1 MRKSLVKELIL
12 DTLRDI
18 RGIINIKS
26 RVDEVII
33 PKLHPW
39 VASYVLFEDGV
50 EGCGFS
56 AAMYMGTFRLPSV
69 CRVTQI
75 LHKVNQ
81 TNDTYRVVEELVNT
95 ELERMEDQ
103 VLANAIAISTLN
115 ALSYRLL
122 DAKNLQSHGY
132 LIEEYP
138 IGGLL
143 FGHSIGMSLKELLNR
158 DDKIAVVGFAY
169 WLFPY
174 IVDIAREVKCLE
186 LVEKHLYDV
195 YTLSG
200 MKPQIEVSED
210 WEEVLKRA
218 DVVLVTGMTISNE
231 TLPEI
236 ITCCKRAR
244 LKVAYGPS
252 CSFYPKRLFRMG
264 FDLLFAMK
272 VPVDYATR
280 LKILDGRGLHPY
292 EDPFTRL
299 VIIKK

>member
-1 MRKSLVKELIL
+1 MRRSPVKDLIL
-12 DTLRDI
+12 GTLRDVKET
-18 RGIINIKS
+18 INIKS
-26 RVDEVII
+26 HVDEIII

-50 EGCGFS
+50 GGCGFS
-56 AAMYMGTFRLPSV
+56 AAMYMGTFCLPSV
-69 CRVTQI
+69 CKVTEI
-75 LHKVNQ
+75 LRKVNRA
-81 TNDTYRVVEELVNT
+81 NDAYKVVEELVKM
-95 ELERMEDQ
+95 ELESMEDQ
-103 VLANAIAISTLN
+103 VLANAIAISILN

-122 DAKNLQSHGY
+122 DAKNLQLHGY
-132 LIEEYP
+132 FVEEHLVN
-138 IGGLL
+138 GLL
-143 FGHSIGMSLKELLNR
+143 FGHSIGISLRKLLNR
-158 DDKIAVVGFAY
+158 DDKIAIVGFAY

-174 IVDIAREVKCLE
+174 IVDIAKEIKCLE
-186 LVEKHLYDV
+186 LIEKNLYDV

-200 MKPQIEVSED
+200 MKPRVEVSED
-210 WEEVLKRA
+210 CEEVLKRA
-218 DVVLVTGMTISNE
+218 DVVLVTGMAIPNE
-231 TLPEI
+231 TLSEVM
-236 ITCCKRAR
+236 TRCKRAR

-299 VIIKK
+299 VVIKK

>member
-1 MRKSLVKELIL
+1 MRRSLVKDLIL
-12 DTLRDI
+12 GTLRDVKET
-18 RGIINIKS
+18 INIKS
-26 RVDEVII
+26 HVDEIII

-50 EGCGFS
+50 GGCGFS
-56 AAMYMGTFRLPSV
+56 AAMYMGTFCLPSV
-69 CRVTQI
+69 CKVTEI
-75 LHKVNQ
+75 LRKVNRA
-81 TNDTYRVVEELVNT
+81 NDAYKVVEELVKM
-95 ELERMEDQ
+95 ELESMEDQ
-103 VLANAIAISTLN
+103 VLANAIAISILN

-122 DAKNLQSHGY
+122 DAKNLQLHGY
-132 LIEEYP
+132 FVEEHLVN
-138 IGGLL
+138 G
-143 FGHSIGMSLKELLNR
+143 
-158 DDKIAVVGFAY
+158 DKIAIVGFAY

-174 IVDIAREVKCLE
+174 IVDIAKEIKCLE
-186 LVEKHLYDV
+186 LIEKDLYDV

-200 MKPQIEVSED
+200 MKPRVEVSED
-210 WEEVLKRA
+210 CEEVLKRA
-218 DVVLVTGMTISNE
+218 DVVLVTGMAIPNE
-231 TLPEI
+231 TLSEV
-236 ITCCKRAR
+236 ITRCKAR

-299 VIIKK
+299 VVIKK